1 MPLAS
6 FYSLQ
11 WFGPGAGA
19 MVTAGAGAIEA
30 EIKAQ
35 ARAGSVSALGVGSV
49 PFAKG
54 TRLVNSP
61 MVVSGSGTM
70 PQALPKARARAA
82 SVIRVNA
89 LSQDDVTGAV
99 LEAPV
104 EGGLSLK
111 SAIRLLL
118 AHAAGDATGLESSS
132 IAFKSQDGTKTRISG
147 TVTGGN
153 RSIDSIDV
161 T

>member
-1 MPLAS
+1 MLLPYTTLTYYGGA
-6 FYSLQ
+6 
-11 WFGPGAGA
+11 AGA

-35 ARAGSVSALGVGSV
+35 ARAGSVSALGVGSM

>member
-6 FYSLQ
+6 FYSLHRY
-11 WFGPGAGA
+11 GPGAGA
-19 MVTAGAGAIEA
+19 MVTAGAGAVVGGV
-30 EIKAQ
+30 KAT
-35 ARAGSVSALGVGSV
+35 AHAGSVSALGVGSV

-70 PQALPKARARAA
+70 PRALPKARARAA

>member
-1 MPLAS
+1 MPAAA
-6 FYSLQ
+6 FFFHHTY
-11 WFGPGAGA
+11 GPAAGA
-19 MVTAGAGAIEA
+19 MVTQGVGSTEAGIEA
-30 EIKAQ
+30 YG
-35 ARAGSVSALGVGSV
+35 RANSASAVGVGSV
-49 PFAKG
+49 PFAKA
-54 TRLVNSP
+54 TRLVNAP
-61 MVVSGSGTM
+61 ATINGTGTM

>member
-1 MPLAS
+1 MPAAAFFFS
-6 FYSLQ
+6 HTY
-11 WFGPGAGA
+11 GPAAGA
-19 MVTAGAGAIEA
+19 MVTQGAGSTEAGIEA
-30 EIKAQ
+30 FG
-35 ARAGSVSALGVGSV
+35 RANSTSAVGVGSV
-49 PFAKG
+49 PFAKA
-54 TRLVNSP
+54 TRLVNAP
-61 MVVSGSGTM
+61 ATINGAGSM

-153 RSIDSIDV
+153 RSIDAIDV
-161 T
+161 S